1 MLGKEY
7 TFQQKIDE
15 LKEREK
21 ELKSLYKVEEAINQ
35 NLPLDEFFMQIVK
48 RLSSGWQYPEICRIK
63 ITFEDKEYKEKY
75 WDETEW
81 FQQAEIVVD
90 DNVLGKIEVFY
101 TAFRKMVVDSQFLP
115 EEQKLLNAIAARI
128 GTYIFNKR
136 LEKSIEILQNEK
148 DKPMADVPHVLIGQ
162 PDNHWIWRKNMA
174 EIIANKLDLD
184 RFDVKGIY
192 LIGSTKNANAGP
204 ASDIDL
210 LVHVGDDA
218 EKLMEFKA
226 WMEGWSLCL
235 SEMNYLKTGYKTKGL
250 IDLHIVTDEDIRHKT
265 SFGVMIGNHTDGAKP
280 IKVINR

>member
-21 ELKSLYKVEEAINQ
+21 ELKSLYKVEEAINR
-35 NLPLDEFFMQIVK
+35 NLPLDDFFMQLVK

-63 ITFEDKEYKEKY
+63 ITFEDKEYREKY
-75 WDETEW
+75 WEETEW
-81 FQQAEIVVD
+81 VQHAEIVVD

-115 EEQKLLNAIAARI
+115 EEQKLLNTIAARI

-148 DKPMADVPHVLIGQ
+148 DKPVADVPPVLIGQ

-174 EIIANKLDLD
+174 EIIAGKLEME

-210 LVHVGDDA
+210 LVHVGDDL
-218 EKLMEFKA
+218 EKLREFKA

-250 IDLHIVTDEDIRHKT
+250 IDLHIVTDEDIQHKT

-280 IKVINR
+280 IKVIIG